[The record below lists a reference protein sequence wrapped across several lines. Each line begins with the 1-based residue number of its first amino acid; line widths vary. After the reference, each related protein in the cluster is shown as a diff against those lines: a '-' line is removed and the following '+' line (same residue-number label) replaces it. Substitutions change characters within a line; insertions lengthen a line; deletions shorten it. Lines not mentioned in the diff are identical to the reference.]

1 MRFYSKAF
9 RIGVLSL
16 TVSTLCAC
24 AVVTGKHETLAQVD
38 NARLNLPEASGQT
51 LAQWPQQG
59 WWTQYNSPT
68 LNALIEQAMSDGP
81 SLKVLAARIDASQN
95 AADAVR
101 KLSYPMGQVKVDW
114 TGQEFFN
121 THINPTDIANQAFAN
136 MTTRPDGTFSTIPK
150 NPSDQFIALTN
161 ISAGISWD
169 LDLWGHNR
177 ALYGAALGLNR
188 AQTLE
193 YEAARQGVV
202 ANIVGLHAQIMA
214 FTERANIVDKQIA
227 TQTMLRQRWL
237 EREQAGL
244 QPTQNS
250 VQVDMTLAQLAQ
262 LKQSLMAQKAV
273 ARAQLAALI
282 GQTPEQLAE
291 FLPEQTWQTL
301 NLPQNIPVQILG
313 TRPDIAAAREY
324 IVASTE
330 QVNAVKAEFYPNIN
344 IGLSTALQLL
354 NLQDILDFR
363 GQNAAVKPAISL
375 PIFNT
380 IQLNAKLRQQQ
391 AQLDNTIAQY
401 NQTVFQAVSDA
412 HQQLAQYRQAQAYL
426 TAQARIVKDSQTLT
440 DLSAQRYRAGM
451 SPQMESLMYQTATL
465 REQDALVMGY
475 AMRRAQEARLASSLG
490 TEFSDLIA
498 GKR

>member
-38 NARLNLPEASGQT
+38 NARLNLPEVSGRT

-68 LNALIEQAMSDGP
+68 LNALIEQAMRDGP
-81 SLKVLAARIDASQN
+81 SLKVLATRIDASQN

-121 THINPTDIANQAFAN
+121 TRINGATPQTQAALSSRGIPT
-136 MTTRPDGTFSTIPK
+136 
-150 NPSDQFIALTN
+150 NPADQFIALTY

-177 ALYGAALGLNR
+177 ALYGAALGLSR

-193 YEAARQGVV
+193 YEAARQGVI

-227 TQTMLRQRWL
+227 TQTTLRQRWL

-273 ARAQLAALI
+273 ARAQLAALV
-282 GQTPEQLAE
+282 GQTPEQLTE

-451 SPQMESLMYQTATL
+451 SPQMESLMYQAATL

>member
-68 LNALIEQAMSDGP
+68 LNALIEQAMRDGP
-81 SLKVLAARIDASQN
+81 SLKVLATRIDASQN

-121 THINPTDIANQAFAN
+121 TRIDGATPQSQAALSSRGIPT
-136 MTTRPDGTFSTIPK
+136 

-177 ALYGAALGLNR
+177 ALYGAALGLSR

-193 YEAARQGVV
+193 YEAARQGVI

-227 TQTMLRQRWL
+227 TQTTLRQRWL

-273 ARAQLAALI
+273 ARAQLAALV
-282 GQTPEQLAE
+282 GQTPEQLTE

-451 SPQMESLMYQTATL
+451 SPQMESLMYQAATL

>member
-9 RIGVLSL
+9 RIGMLSL

-38 NARLNLPEASGQT
+38 NARLNLPEVSGRT

-68 LNALIEQAMSDGP
+68 LNALIEQAMRDGP
-81 SLKVLAARIDASQN
+81 SLKVLATRIDASQN

-121 THINPTDIANQAFAN
+121 TRIDGATPQSQAALSSRGIPT
-136 MTTRPDGTFSTIPK
+136 

-177 ALYGAALGLNR
+177 ALYGAALGLSR

-193 YEAARQGVV
+193 YEAARQGVI

-227 TQTMLRQRWL
+227 TQTTLRQRWL

-291 FLPEQTWQTL
+291 FFPEQTWQTL

-490 TEFSDLIA
+490 TEFSDLIV

>member
-38 NARLNLPEASGQT
+38 NARLNLPEVSGRT

-68 LNALIEQAMSDGP
+68 LNALIEQAMRDGP
-81 SLKVLAARIDASQN
+81 SLKVLATRIDASQN

-121 THINPTDIANQAFAN
+121 TRIDGATPQSQAALSSRGIPT
-136 MTTRPDGTFSTIPK
+136 

-177 ALYGAALGLNR
+177 ALYGAALGLSR

-193 YEAARQGVV
+193 YEAARQGVI

-227 TQTMLRQRWL
+227 TQTTLRQRWL

-291 FLPEQTWQTL
+291 FFPEQTWQTL

-451 SPQMESLMYQTATL
+451 SPQMESLMYQAATL

-490 TEFSDLIA
+490 TEFSDLIV

>member
-38 NARLNLPEASGQT
+38 NARLNLPEVSGRT

-68 LNALIEQAMSDGP
+68 LNALIEQAMRDGP
-81 SLKVLAARIDASQN
+81 SLKVLATRIDASQN

-121 THINPTDIANQAFAN
+121 TRIDGATPQSQAALSSRGIPT
-136 MTTRPDGTFSTIPK
+136 

-177 ALYGAALGLNR
+177 ALYGAALGLSR

-193 YEAARQGVV
+193 YEAARQGLI

-227 TQTMLRQRWL
+227 TQTTLRQRWL

-282 GQTPEQLAE
+282 GQTPEQLTE

>member
-121 THINPTDIANQAFAN
+121 TRIDGATPQSQAALSSRGIPT
-136 MTTRPDGTFSTIPK
+136 

-177 ALYGAALGLNR
+177 ALYGAALGLSR

-193 YEAARQGVV
+193 YEAARQGVI

-227 TQTMLRQRWL
+227 TQTTLRQRWL

-282 GQTPEQLAE
+282 GQTPEQLTE

-440 DLSAQRYRAGM
+440 GLSAQRYRAGM
-451 SPQMESLMYQTATL
+451 SPQMESLMYQAATL

>member
-59 WWTQYNSPT
+59 WWTQYNNPT

-81 SLKVLAARIDASQN
+81 SLKVLATRIDASQN

-121 THINPTDIANQAFAN
+121 TRIDGATPQSQAELSSRGIPT
-136 MTTRPDGTFSTIPK
+136 

-177 ALYGAALGLNR
+177 ALYGAALGLSR

-193 YEAARQGVV
+193 YEAARQGVI

-227 TQTMLRQRWL
+227 TQTTLRQRWL

-282 GQTPEQLAE
+282 GQTPEQLTE

-451 SPQMESLMYQTATL
+451 SPQMESLMYQAATL

>member
-38 NARLNLPEASGQT
+38 NARLNLSEVSGRT

-68 LNALIEQAMSDGP
+68 LNALIEQAMRDGP
-81 SLKVLAARIDASQN
+81 SLKVLATRIDASQN

-121 THINPTDIANQAFAN
+121 TRIDGATPQSQAALSSRGIPT
-136 MTTRPDGTFSTIPK
+136 

-177 ALYGAALGLNR
+177 ALYGAALGLSR

-193 YEAARQGVV
+193 YEAARQGVI

-227 TQTMLRQRWL
+227 TQTTLRQRWL

-282 GQTPEQLAE
+282 GQTPEQLTE

-451 SPQMESLMYQTATL
+451 SPQMESLMYQAATL

-490 TEFSDLIA
+490 TEFSDLIV

>member
-9 RIGVLSL
+9 RIGMLSL

-38 NARLNLPEASGQT
+38 NARLNLPEVSGRT

-68 LNALIEQAMSDGP
+68 LNALIEQAMRDGP
-81 SLKVLAARIDASQN
+81 SLKVLATRIDASQN

-121 THINPTDIANQAFAN
+121 TRIDGATPQSQAELSSRGIPT
-136 MTTRPDGTFSTIPK
+136 

-177 ALYGAALGLNR
+177 ALYGAALGLSR

-193 YEAARQGVV
+193 YEAARQGVI

-227 TQTMLRQRWL
+227 TQTTLRQRWL

-291 FLPEQTWQTL
+291 FFPEQTWQTL

-451 SPQMESLMYQTATL
+451 SPQMESLMYQAATL

>member
-38 NARLNLPEASGQT
+38 NARLNLPEVSGRT

-68 LNALIEQAMSDGP
+68 LNALIEQAMRDGP
-81 SLKVLAARIDASQN
+81 SLKVLATRIDASQN

-121 THINPTDIANQAFAN
+121 TRIDGAPPQSQAALSSRGIPT
-136 MTTRPDGTFSTIPK
+136 

-177 ALYGAALGLNR
+177 ALYGAALGLSR

-193 YEAARQGVV
+193 YEAARQGVI

-227 TQTMLRQRWL
+227 TQTTLRQRWL

-282 GQTPEQLAE
+282 GQTPEQLTE

-451 SPQMESLMYQTATL
+451 SPQMESLMYQAATL

>member
-38 NARLNLPEASGQT
+38 NARLNLPEVSGRT

-68 LNALIEQAMSDGP
+68 LNALSEQAMRDGP
-81 SLKVLAARIDASQN
+81 SLKVLATRIDASQN

-121 THINPTDIANQAFAN
+121 TRIDGATPQSQAELSSRGIPT
-136 MTTRPDGTFSTIPK
+136 

-177 ALYGAALGLNR
+177 ALYGAALGLSR

-193 YEAARQGVV
+193 YEAARQGVI

-282 GQTPEQLAE
+282 GQTPEQLTE

-451 SPQMESLMYQTATL
+451 SPQMESLMYQAATL

>member
-9 RIGVLSL
+9 RIGMLSL

-38 NARLNLPEASGQT
+38 NARLNLPEVSGRT

-68 LNALIEQAMSDGP
+68 LNALIEQAMRDGP
-81 SLKVLAARIDASQN
+81 SLKVLATRIDASQN

-121 THINPTDIANQAFAN
+121 TSIDGATPQSQAALSSRGIPT
-136 MTTRPDGTFSTIPK
+136 

-177 ALYGAALGLNR
+177 ALYGAALGLSR

-193 YEAARQGVV
+193 YEAARQGVI

-227 TQTMLRQRWL
+227 TQTTLRQRWL

-291 FLPEQTWQTL
+291 FFPEQTWQTL

-490 TEFSDLIA
+490 TEFSDLIV

>member
-1 MRFYSKAF
+1 MTFYSKAF
-9 RIGVLSL
+9 RIGVWSL
-16 TVSTLCAC
+16 AVSTLCAC

-38 NARLNLPEASGQT
+38 NVRLNLPEASGKT

-68 LNALIEQAMSDGP
+68 LNTLIEQAMRDGP
-81 SLKVLAARIDASQN
+81 SLKVLATRIDASQN

-121 THINPTDIANQAFAN
+121 TRINGATPQTQAALSSRGIPT
-136 MTTRPDGTFSTIPK
+136 
-150 NPSDQFIALTN
+150 NPADQLIALTN

-177 ALYGAALGLNR
+177 ALYGAALGLSR

-193 YEAARQGVV
+193 YEAARQGVI

-227 TQTMLRQRWL
+227 TQTTLRQRWL

-291 FLPEQTWQTL
+291 FLPESTWQTL
-301 NLPQNIPVQILG
+301 NLPQEIPAQILG

-354 NLQDILDFR
+354 NLQDILDF
-363 GQNAAVKPAISL
+363 
-375 PIFNT
+375 
-380 IQLNAKLRQQQ
+380 KLRQQQ

-426 TAQARIVKDSQTLT
+426 TAQARMVKDSQTLT

-490 TEFSDLIA
+490 TEFSDLITD
-498 GKR
+498 KLTDK

>member
-38 NARLNLPEASGQT
+38 NARLNLPEVSGRT

-59 WWTQYNSPT
+59 WWTQYNNPT

-81 SLKVLAARIDASQN
+81 SLKVLATRIDASQN

-121 THINPTDIANQAFAN
+121 TRINGATPQSQAALSSREIPT
-136 MTTRPDGTFSTIPK
+136 

-177 ALYGAALGLNR
+177 ALYGAALGLSR

-193 YEAARQGVV
+193 YEAARQGVI

-227 TQTMLRQRWL
+227 TQTTLRQRWL

-291 FLPEQTWQTL
+291 FFPEQTWQTL
-301 NLPQNIPVQILG
+301 NLPQNIPVQVLG

>member
-9 RIGVLSL
+9 RIGMLSL

-38 NARLNLPEASGQT
+38 NARLNLPEVSGRT

-68 LNALIEQAMSDGP
+68 LNALIEQAMRDGP
-81 SLKVLAARIDASQN
+81 SLKVLATRIDASQN

-121 THINPTDIANQAFAN
+121 TRIDGATPQSQAALSSRGIPT
-136 MTTRPDGTFSTIPK
+136 

-177 ALYGAALGLNR
+177 ALYGAALGLSR

-193 YEAARQGVV
+193 YEAARQGVI

-227 TQTMLRQRWL
+227 TQTTLRQRWL

-291 FLPEQTWQTL
+291 FFPEQTWQTL

>member
-68 LNALIEQAMSDGP
+68 LNALIEQAMRDGP
-81 SLKVLAARIDASQN
+81 SLKVLATRIDASQN

-121 THINPTDIANQAFAN
+121 TRINGATPQSQAALSSREIPT
-136 MTTRPDGTFSTIPK
+136 
-150 NPSDQFIALTN
+150 NPADQFIALTN

-177 ALYGAALGLNR
+177 ALYGAALGLSR

-193 YEAARQGVV
+193 YEAARQGVI

-282 GQTPEQLAE
+282 GQTPEQLTE

>member
-68 LNALIEQAMSDGP
+68 LNALIEQAMRDGP
-81 SLKVLAARIDASQN
+81 SLKVLATRIDASQN

-121 THINPTDIANQAFAN
+121 TRIDGATPQSQAALSSRGIPT
-136 MTTRPDGTFSTIPK
+136 

-177 ALYGAALGLNR
+177 ALYGAALGLSR

-193 YEAARQGVV
+193 YEAARQGVI

-227 TQTMLRQRWL
+227 TQTTLRQRWL

-291 FLPEQTWQTL
+291 FFPEQTWQTL
-301 NLPQNIPVQILG
+301 NLPQNIPVQVLG

-426 TAQARIVKDSQTLT
+426 TAQARIVKDNQTLT

>member
-38 NARLNLPEASGQT
+38 NARLNLPEVSGRT

-68 LNALIEQAMSDGP
+68 LNALIEQAMRDGP
-81 SLKVLAARIDASQN
+81 SLKVLATRIDASQN

-121 THINPTDIANQAFAN
+121 TRIDGATPQSQAALSSRGIPT
-136 MTTRPDGTFSTIPK
+136 

-177 ALYGAALGLNR
+177 ALYGAALGLSR
-188 AQTLE
+188 AQSLE
-193 YEAARQGVV
+193 YEAARQGVI

-227 TQTMLRQRWL
+227 TQTTLRQRWL

-291 FLPEQTWQTL
+291 FFPEQTWQTL

-451 SPQMESLMYQTATL
+451 SPQMESLMYQAATL

-490 TEFSDLIA
+490 TEFSDLIV

>member
-9 RIGVLSL
+9 RIGMLSL

-68 LNALIEQAMSDGP
+68 LNALIEQAMRDGP
-81 SLKVLAARIDASQN
+81 SLKVLATRIDASQN
-95 AADAVR
+95 AADVVR

-121 THINPTDIANQAFAN
+121 TRINGATPQSQAALSSREIPT
-136 MTTRPDGTFSTIPK
+136 

-177 ALYGAALGLNR
+177 ALYGAALGLSR

-193 YEAARQGVV
+193 YEAARQGVI

-227 TQTMLRQRWL
+227 TQTTLRQRWL

-291 FLPEQTWQTL
+291 FFPEQTWQTL

-451 SPQMESLMYQTATL
+451 SPQMESLMYQAATL

>member
-38 NARLNLPEASGQT
+38 NARLNLPEVSGRT

-68 LNALIEQAMSDGP
+68 LNALIEQAMRDGP
-81 SLKVLAARIDASQN
+81 SLKVLATRIDASQN

-121 THINPTDIANQAFAN
+121 TRIDGATPQSQAALSSRGIPT
-136 MTTRPDGTFSTIPK
+136 

-177 ALYGAALGLNR
+177 ALYGAALGLSR
-188 AQTLE
+188 AQSLE
-193 YEAARQGVV
+193 YEAARQGVI

-227 TQTMLRQRWL
+227 TQTTLRQRWL

-282 GQTPEQLAE
+282 GQTPEQLTE

-451 SPQMESLMYQTATL
+451 SPQMESLMYQAATL

>member
-38 NARLNLPEASGQT
+38 NARLNLPEVSGRT

-68 LNALIEQAMSDGP
+68 LNALIEQAMRDGP
-81 SLKVLAARIDASQN
+81 SLKVLATRIDASQN

-121 THINPTDIANQAFAN
+121 TRIDGATPQSQAALSSRGIPT
-136 MTTRPDGTFSTIPK
+136 

-169 LDLWGHNR
+169 LDLWGHNH
-177 ALYGAALGLNR
+177 ALYGAALGLSR

-227 TQTMLRQRWL
+227 TQTTLRQRWL

-282 GQTPEQLAE
+282 GQTPEQLTE

-426 TAQARIVKDSQTLT
+426 TAQARIVKDNQTLT

>member
-38 NARLNLPEASGQT
+38 NARLNLPEVSGRT

-68 LNALIEQAMSDGP
+68 LNALIEQAMRDGP
-81 SLKVLAARIDASQN
+81 SLKVLATRIDASQN

-121 THINPTDIANQAFAN
+121 TRINGATPQTQAALSSRGIPT
-136 MTTRPDGTFSTIPK
+136 

-177 ALYGAALGLNR
+177 ALYGAALGLSR

-193 YEAARQGVV
+193 YEAARQGVI

-227 TQTMLRQRWL
+227 TQTTLRQRWL

-282 GQTPEQLAE
+282 GQTPEQLTE

-301 NLPQNIPVQILG
+301 NLPQNIPVQVLG

>member
-121 THINPTDIANQAFAN
+121 TRINGATPQSQAALSSRGIPT
-136 MTTRPDGTFSTIPK
+136 
-150 NPSDQFIALTN
+150 NPADQFIALTN

-177 ALYGAALGLNR
+177 ALYGAALGLSR

-193 YEAARQGVV
+193 YEAARQGVI

-391 AQLDNTIAQY
+391 AQLDNTVAQY

-426 TAQARIVKDSQTLT
+426 TAQARIVKDNQTLT

>member
-38 NARLNLPEASGQT
+38 NARLNLPEVSGRT

-68 LNALIEQAMSDGP
+68 LNALIEQAMRDGP
-81 SLKVLAARIDASQN
+81 SLKVLATRIDASQN

-121 THINPTDIANQAFAN
+121 TRIDGATPQSQAALSSRGIPT
-136 MTTRPDGTFSTIPK
+136 

-177 ALYGAALGLNR
+177 ALYGAALGLSR

-193 YEAARQGVV
+193 YEAARQGVI

-262 LKQSLMAQKAV
+262 FKQSLMAQKAV

-282 GQTPEQLAE
+282 GQTPEQLTE

>member
-38 NARLNLPEASGQT
+38 NARLNLPEVSGRT

-68 LNALIEQAMSDGP
+68 LNALIEQAMRDGP
-81 SLKVLAARIDASQN
+81 SLKVLATRIDASQN

-121 THINPTDIANQAFAN
+121 TRIDGAPPQSQAALSSRGIPT
-136 MTTRPDGTFSTIPK
+136 

-177 ALYGAALGLNR
+177 ALYGAALGLSR

-193 YEAARQGVV
+193 YEAARQGVI

>member
-38 NARLNLPEASGQT
+38 NARLNLPEVSGRT

-68 LNALIEQAMSDGP
+68 LNALIEQAMRDGP
-81 SLKVLAARIDASQN
+81 SLKVLATRIDASQN

-121 THINPTDIANQAFAN
+121 TRIDGATPQSQAELSSRGIPT
-136 MTTRPDGTFSTIPK
+136 

-177 ALYGAALGLNR
+177 ALYGAALGLSR
-188 AQTLE
+188 AQSLE
-193 YEAARQGVV
+193 YEAARQGVI

-273 ARAQLAALI
+273 ARAQLAALV
-282 GQTPEQLAE
+282 GQTPEQLTE

-451 SPQMESLMYQTATL
+451 SPQMESLMYQAATL

>member
-38 NARLNLPEASGQT
+38 NARLNLPEVSGRT

-68 LNALIEQAMSDGP
+68 LNALIEQAMRDGP
-81 SLKVLAARIDASQN
+81 SLKVLATRIDASQN

-101 KLSYPMGQVKVDW
+101 NLSYPMGQVKVDW

-121 THINPTDIANQAFAN
+121 TRIDGATPQSQAALSSRGIPT
-136 MTTRPDGTFSTIPK
+136 

-177 ALYGAALGLNR
+177 ALYGAALGLSR

-193 YEAARQGVV
+193 YEAARQGVI

-227 TQTMLRQRWL
+227 TQTTLRQRWL

-282 GQTPEQLAE
+282 GQTPEQLTE

>member
-38 NARLNLPEASGQT
+38 NARLNLPEVSGRT

-59 WWTQYNSPT
+59 WWTQYNNPT

-81 SLKVLAARIDASQN
+81 SLKVLATRIDASQN

-101 KLSYPMGQVKVDW
+101 KLSYPLGQVKVDW

-121 THINPTDIANQAFAN
+121 TRIDGATPQSQAALSSRGIPT
-136 MTTRPDGTFSTIPK
+136 

-177 ALYGAALGLNR
+177 ALYGAALGLSR

-193 YEAARQGVV
+193 YEAARQGVI

-227 TQTMLRQRWL
+227 TQTTLRQRWL

-291 FLPEQTWQTL
+291 FFPEQTWQTL

>member
-9 RIGVLSL
+9 RIGMLSL

-68 LNALIEQAMSDGP
+68 LNALIEQAMRDGP
-81 SLKVLAARIDASQN
+81 SLKVLATRIDASQN

-121 THINPTDIANQAFAN
+121 TRIDGATPQSQAALSSRGIPT
-136 MTTRPDGTFSTIPK
+136 

-177 ALYGAALGLNR
+177 ALYGAALGLSR
-188 AQTLE
+188 AQSLE
-193 YEAARQGVV
+193 YEAARQGVI

-262 LKQSLMAQKAV
+262 FKQSLMAQKAV
-273 ARAQLAALI
+273 ARAQLAALV
-282 GQTPEQLAE
+282 GQTPEQLTE

-451 SPQMESLMYQTATL
+451 SPQMESLMYQAATL

>member
-24 AVVTGKHETLAQVD
+24 AVVTGKHEMLAQVD
-38 NARLNLPEASGQT
+38 NARLNLPEVSGRT

-68 LNALIEQAMSDGP
+68 LNALIEQAMRDGP
-81 SLKVLAARIDASQN
+81 SLKVLATRIDASQN

-121 THINPTDIANQAFAN
+121 TRIDGATPQSQAELSSRGIPT
-136 MTTRPDGTFSTIPK
+136 

-177 ALYGAALGLNR
+177 ALYGAALGLSR

-193 YEAARQGVV
+193 YEAARQGVI

-227 TQTMLRQRWL
+227 TQTTLRQRWL

-282 GQTPEQLAE
+282 GQTPEQLTE

-451 SPQMESLMYQTATL
+451 SPQMESLMYQAATL

>member
-9 RIGVLSL
+9 RIGMLSL

-38 NARLNLPEASGQT
+38 NARLNLPEVSGRT

-68 LNALIEQAMSDGP
+68 LNALIEQAMRDGP
-81 SLKVLAARIDASQN
+81 SLKVLATRIDASQN

-121 THINPTDIANQAFAN
+121 TRINGATPQSQAALSSRDIPT
-136 MTTRPDGTFSTIPK
+136 

-177 ALYGAALGLNR
+177 ALYGAALGLSR

-193 YEAARQGVV
+193 YEAARQGVI

-227 TQTMLRQRWL
+227 TQTTLRQRWL

-282 GQTPEQLAE
+282 GQTPEQLTE

-451 SPQMESLMYQTATL
+451 SPQMESLMYQAATL

>member
-38 NARLNLPEASGQT
+38 NARLNLPEVSGRT

-68 LNALIEQAMSDGP
+68 LNALIEQAMRDGP
-81 SLKVLAARIDASQN
+81 SLKVLATRIDASQN

-121 THINPTDIANQAFAN
+121 TRIDGATPQSQAALSSRGIPT
-136 MTTRPDGTFSTIPK
+136 

-177 ALYGAALGLNR
+177 ALYGAALGLSR

-193 YEAARQGVV
+193 YEAARQGVI

-227 TQTMLRQRWL
+227 TQTILRQRWL

-391 AQLDNTIAQY
+391 AQLDNTVAQY

>member
-38 NARLNLPEASGQT
+38 NARLNLPEVSGRT

-68 LNALIEQAMSDGP
+68 LNALIEQAMRDGP
-81 SLKVLAARIDASQN
+81 SLKVLATRIDASQN

-121 THINPTDIANQAFAN
+121 TRIDGATPQSQAELSSRGIPT
-136 MTTRPDGTFSTIPK
+136 

-177 ALYGAALGLNR
+177 ALYGAALGLSR

-193 YEAARQGVV
+193 YEAARQGVI

-227 TQTMLRQRWL
+227 TQTTLRQRWL

-291 FLPEQTWQTL
+291 FFPEQTWQTL

>member
-9 RIGVLSL
+9 RIGMLSL

-68 LNALIEQAMSDGP
+68 LNALIEQAMRDGP
-81 SLKVLAARIDASQN
+81 SLKVLATRIDASQN
-95 AADAVR
+95 AAAAVR

-121 THINPTDIANQAFAN
+121 TRINGATPQTQAALSSRGIPT
-136 MTTRPDGTFSTIPK
+136 

-177 ALYGAALGLNR
+177 ALYGAALGLSR

-193 YEAARQGVV
+193 YEAARQGVI

-227 TQTMLRQRWL
+227 TQTTLRQRWL

-282 GQTPEQLAE
+282 GQTPEQLTE

-451 SPQMESLMYQTATL
+451 SPQMESLMYQAATL

-490 TEFSDLIA
+490 TEFSDLIV

>member
-9 RIGVLSL
+9 RIGMLSL

-38 NARLNLPEASGQT
+38 NARLNLPEVSGRT

-59 WWTQYNSPT
+59 WWTQYNNPT

-81 SLKVLAARIDASQN
+81 SLKVLATRIDASQN

-121 THINPTDIANQAFAN
+121 TRINGATPQSQAALSSREIPT
-136 MTTRPDGTFSTIPK
+136 

-177 ALYGAALGLNR
+177 ALYGAALGLSR

-193 YEAARQGVV
+193 YEAARQGVI

-227 TQTMLRQRWL
+227 TQTTLRQRWL

-282 GQTPEQLAE
+282 GQTPEQLTE

-451 SPQMESLMYQTATL
+451 SPQMESLMYQAATL

>member
-24 AVVTGKHETLAQVD
+24 AVVTGKHEMLAQVD
-38 NARLNLPEASGQT
+38 NARLNLPEVSGRT

-68 LNALIEQAMSDGP
+68 LNALIEQAMRDGP
-81 SLKVLAARIDASQN
+81 SLKVLATRIDASQN

-121 THINPTDIANQAFAN
+121 TRIDGATPQSQAALSSRGIPT
-136 MTTRPDGTFSTIPK
+136 

-177 ALYGAALGLNR
+177 ALYGAALGLSR

-193 YEAARQGVV
+193 YEAARQGVI

-227 TQTMLRQRWL
+227 TQTTLRQRWL

-291 FLPEQTWQTL
+291 FFPEQTWQTL

>member
-9 RIGVLSL
+9 RIGMLSL

-121 THINPTDIANQAFAN
+121 TRINGATPQSQAALSSREIPT
-136 MTTRPDGTFSTIPK
+136 

-177 ALYGAALGLNR
+177 ALYGAALGLSR

-193 YEAARQGVV
+193 YEAARQGVI

-227 TQTMLRQRWL
+227 TQTTLRQRWL

-451 SPQMESLMYQTATL
+451 SPQMESLMYQAATL

>member
-9 RIGVLSL
+9 RIGMLSL

-68 LNALIEQAMSDGP
+68 LNALIEQAMRDGP
-81 SLKVLAARIDASQN
+81 SLKVLATRIDASQN

-121 THINPTDIANQAFAN
+121 TRINGATPQSQAALSSREIPT
-136 MTTRPDGTFSTIPK
+136 

-177 ALYGAALGLNR
+177 ALYGAALGLSR

-193 YEAARQGVV
+193 YEAARQGVI

-227 TQTMLRQRWL
+227 TQTTLRQRWL

-391 AQLDNTIAQY
+391 AQLDNTVAQY

>member
-38 NARLNLPEASGQT
+38 NARLNLPEVSGRT

-68 LNALIEQAMSDGP
+68 LNALIEQAMRDGP
-81 SLKVLAARIDASQN
+81 SLKVLATRIDASQN

-121 THINPTDIANQAFAN
+121 TRIDGATPQSQAALSSRGIPT
-136 MTTRPDGTFSTIPK
+136 

-177 ALYGAALGLNR
+177 ALYGAALGLSR

-193 YEAARQGVV
+193 YEAARQGVI

-262 LKQSLMAQKAV
+262 FKQSLMAQKAV
-273 ARAQLAALI
+273 ARAQLAALV
-282 GQTPEQLAE
+282 GQTPEQLTE

-451 SPQMESLMYQTATL
+451 SPQMESLMYQAATL
-465 REQDALVMGY
+465 REQDALVTPCV
-475 AMRRAQEARLASSLG
+475 ARKRRDWRAVWELSSQ
-490 TEFSDLIA
+490 T
-498 GKR
+498 